1 MENTL
6 KVHLKT
12 PEKPGLKKSCLQLHY
27 ILSRPAGMR
36 DAFVCNQLFLELKQ
50 TQDDKPVCINF
61 QSDMMESIVG
71 YMLSSYPTTD

>member
-27 ILSRPAGMR
+27 ILSKLAGMR
-36 DAFVCNQLFLELKQ
+36 DAVVCNQLFLEVKL
-50 TQDDKPVCINF
+50 TQDDKQRQPVCIHF
-61 QSDMMESIVG
+61 QSNMMESIVR
-71 YMLSSYPTTD
+71 YMLSS